1 MFSLSVTSFA
11 RLGSIFIFYGSS
23 WLKLVWATRDCKRPH
38 LQKPVLRSV
47 LTQPTCSVSYQL
59 PPWGT
64 HGWSALP
71 GKPLVTPSVT
81 SVSTAGYL

>member
-1 MFSLSVTSFA
+1 MFVA
-11 RLGSIFIFYGSS
+11 RLGSTFTVHGSS
-23 WLKLVWATRDCKRPH
+23 WLKLLWATRDCKRPY
-38 LQKPVLRSV
+38 LQKPVLRGV
-47 LTQPTCSVSYQL
+47 LTQPTFSVPYQL

-71 GKPLVTPSVT
+71 GKPLAAPSVP